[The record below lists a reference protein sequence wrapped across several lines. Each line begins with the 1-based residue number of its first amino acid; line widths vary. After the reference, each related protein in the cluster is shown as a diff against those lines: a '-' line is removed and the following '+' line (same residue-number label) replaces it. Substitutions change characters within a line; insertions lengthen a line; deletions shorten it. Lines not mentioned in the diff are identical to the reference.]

1 VISRF
6 NIGLIAFLFI
16 MLITINCMP
25 DFQMLSPYNPNWDGI
40 SLLYK
45 NSSGLI
51 TSSSSLNFNGV
62 LLIINPE
69 KMPSNTD
76 IKNLKVFL
84 NNGNEIIISG
94 YGNYVN
100 YLIRSLGGNIT
111 TYNSTVYDDV
121 ISYKSNVLPIAL
133 LNGSKLIFFYTSYL
147 KNGYPLANTS
157 FFSYIKN
164 GSHDIYGPFVAVSKE
179 KINKGELIVIAD
191 PYFFTNYVITL
202 GDNYNFFLNLTNG
215 KKYYIGTFLQKM
227 TPYQYFKEK
236 LVLISNF
243 ISQTYM
249 QLILIPSLF
258 ILSFI
263 FYNMK
268 REEKVNKLVDLNKIM
283 KEHPDWDIEI
293 VKKILEEKNN
303 EAR

>member
-1 VISRF
+1 
-6 NIGLIAFLFI
+6 
-16 MLITINCMP
+16 
-25 DFQMLSPYNPNWDGI
+25 
-40 SLLYK
+40 
-45 NSSGLI
+45 
-51 TSSSSLNFNGV
+51 
-62 LLIINPE
+62 
-69 KMPSNTD
+69 
-76 IKNLKVFL
+76 
-84 NNGNEIIISG
+84 
-94 YGNYVN
+94 
-100 YLIRSLGGNIT
+100 
-111 TYNSTVYDDV
+111 
-121 ISYKSNVLPIAL
+121 
-133 LNGSKLIFFYTSYL
+133 
-147 KNGYPLANTS
+147 
-157 FFSYIKN
+157 
-164 GSHDIYGPFVAVSKE
+164 IYGPFVAVSKE